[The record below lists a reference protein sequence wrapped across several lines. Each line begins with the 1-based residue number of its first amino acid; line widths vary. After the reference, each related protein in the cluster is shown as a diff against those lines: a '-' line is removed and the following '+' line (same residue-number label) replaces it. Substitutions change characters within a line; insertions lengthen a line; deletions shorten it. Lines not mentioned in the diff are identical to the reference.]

1 MERNFIYKI
10 VTFQLTLLAFL
21 ITVFS
26 SFGQS
31 VTFNYTGAMQTWTVP
46 PCVTSINVI
55 VAGAKGGGGVGG
67 NGAKIT
73 ATLSVTPGQVLN
85 IFVGGMGSCGNNSGG
100 WNGGATGFASNPA
113 NASYNSCGGGGASDI
128 RIGGTALAN
137 RVIVAGGGGGKGGG
151 STTTTSGG
159 GATCNNGAAGT
170 SSYGSGG
177 GGGTQTAG
185 GTAGTPWAGT
195 LPGGSAG
202 TLGNGGQGGFWS
214 TASLSLIHI

>member
-10 VTFQLTLLAFL
+10 VTFQLTLLALFF
-21 ITVFS
+21 TVFT

-55 VAGAKGGGGVGG
+55 VAGAKGGGGAGG
-67 NGAKIT
+67 NGARIT
-73 ATLSVTPGQVLN
+73 ATLTVTPGQVLN
-85 IFVGGMGSCGNNSGG
+85 IFVGGAGSCGNNSGG
-100 WNGGATGFASNPA
+100 WNGGATGWASNPA

-177 GGGTQTAG
+177 G
-185 GTAGTPWAGT
+185 
-195 LPGGSAG
+195 
-202 TLGNGGQGGFWS
+202 
-214 TASLSLIHI
+214 LSLIHISEPTRH